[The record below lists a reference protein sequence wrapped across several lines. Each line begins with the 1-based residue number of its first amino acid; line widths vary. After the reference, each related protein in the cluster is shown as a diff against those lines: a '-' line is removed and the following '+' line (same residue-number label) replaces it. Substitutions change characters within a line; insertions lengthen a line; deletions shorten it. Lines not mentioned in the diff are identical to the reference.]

1 MRPQLSDFVYKV
13 WAPRTV
19 ITTGGYDR
27 ESGIKT
33 AEETGQIIGYGRA
46 FIANVSGLQTHT
58 CCPIDT
64 LGLIGLS
71 FRQPDLPFR
80 LRENIA
86 LTKPQEDTF
95 YVSMSERGYT
105 TYPFSDEFLKSHS
118 RM

>member
-86 LTKPQEDTF
+86 LTEPQEDTF
-95 YVSMSERGYT
+95 YVPMSERGYT